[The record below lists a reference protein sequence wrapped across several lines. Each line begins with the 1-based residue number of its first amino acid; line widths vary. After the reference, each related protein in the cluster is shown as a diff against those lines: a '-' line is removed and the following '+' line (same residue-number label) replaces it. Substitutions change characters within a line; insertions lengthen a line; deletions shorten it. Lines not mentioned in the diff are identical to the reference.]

1 MCEWAPLHGKRTEL
15 TQRREAEGA
24 EPGGQRGRTA
34 TGGSASSC
42 RRQYPCLLYRP
53 CRPCLPHRCA
63 RAHRARSDARFVRS
77 RSTLCQLWRSRP
89 RGGIR
94 IHDTRLARA
103 RHTRPPR
110 AGSYAGQS
118 RRWPWAALAPRV
130 QGRDSRPGSAC
141 EHSPRHRRCLMICV
155 FAAGPRYESKHSE
168 VRVLANKIL

>member
-1 MCEWAPLHGKRTEL
+1 MQTVCRQAPLHGQGTGL
-15 TQRREAEGA
+15 TQRREAEGG

-42 RRQYPCLLYRP
+42 RRQCPCLLYRP

-63 RAHRARSDARFVRS
+63 HAHRARSDARFVRS

-103 RHTRPPR
+103 WHTRPPR
-110 AGSYAGQS
+110 SGFYAGQS
-118 RRWPWAALAPRV
+118 RCSPWAALAPRV
-130 QGRDSRPGSAC
+130 PGRASRPGSAC
-141 EHSPRHRRCLMICV
+141 EHSPRHRRCLMDLC
-155 FAAGPRYESKHSE
+155 FCCRARYESKHTE
-168 VRVLANKIL
+168 VRVC